1 MARLLVLRD
10 EFATDLFDHDLTLVL
25 EPKP

>member
-1 MARLLVLRD
+1 MARLLILRD
-10 EFATDLFDHDLTLVL
+10 EFATDLFDHDLTIAL